1 MKLFKSQIT
10 LFFNVIVSLL
20 CIAIPLIWS
29 KQINGNY
36 YNAKMFVLF
45 LTSGFALLSF
55 STADQ
60 LKKIQFHKSI
70 YVLILFFL
78 YYQFAFN
85 LQNSYLSILFGLKPL
100 ALYVLSYFFFQ
111 FDTQF
116 IKIHRQTFFILTGL
130 LLTVFLSLH
139 IYEIYEFR
147 VLKDTIDQ
155 GRMLG
160 TFGNINMVSEFFIL
174 SLPFLYWYLTQPR
187 SSGKDQPNDHFKFL
201 ALTFWVFIILYSRSR
216 SSWIGLVLFA
226 VFIAYKHFNK
236 KHLAYMALGWA
247 LYLACMLIP
256 TSQKDLV
263 TETKAESF
271 IERLSLYKAT
281 AQLIADRPFGTGL
294 GTFTNEIIPYRLV
307 QEHKPHE
314 FQYADQPHS
323 EILKWGAQYGWIGLV
338 FCLGLFGYVVFSLYN
353 LKNTLLISG
362 FLVLLP
368 QILFQFPF
376 ENPASILLIAMYLGF
391 WLKKIMPEQ
400 QFLNS
405 WKTRSAFIVLGLVMV
420 LNSFAYIYSIY
431 IESQF
436 NKDLEKTSLMCSIY
450 PINHKNCNYKNVL
463 LLEANQTSKFRQD
476 LKDEFFYSYFT
487 SDQQRILPLYF
498 QKIND
503 IKHLCEN
510 ILIYK
515 LMYPL
520 QKNYSPQDLSF
531 CQKFSL
537 PIKFDN
543 PQQFNTDY
551 QAWLQKALFE

>member
-1 MKLFKSQIT
+1 MKLFKTQIT
-10 LFFNVIVSLL
+10 LFLNVIVCLL

-55 STADQ
+55 STSDL

-70 YVLILFFL
+70 YILILFFL

-85 LQNSYLSILFGLKPL
+85 LQNSFLSILFGLKPF

-111 FDTQF
+111 LDTQF
-116 IKIHRQTFFILTGL
+116 IKKYQQTFLALTGL

-139 IYEIYEFR
+139 IYEVYEFR

-174 SLPFLYWYLTQPR
+174 SLPFLYWFLTQPT
-187 SSGKDQPNDHFKFL
+187 SSAKAQFKFL
-201 ALTFWVFIILYSRSR
+201 ALTFWIFIILYSRSR

-226 VFIAYKHFNK
+226 IYIAYKHFNK
-236 KHLAYMALGWA
+236 KHLAYMSLGWA
-247 LYLACMLIP
+247 LYLACMFIP
-256 TSQKDLV
+256 STQKDTV
-263 TETKAESF
+263 DDDKKNSF

-294 GTFTNEIIPYRLV
+294 GTFTNEIIPYRLI

-323 EILKWGAQYGWIGLV
+323 EILKWGSQYGWLGLI
-338 FCLGLFGYVVFSLYN
+338 FCLGIFGYFIFSLIK
-353 LKNTLLISG
+353 LKDTLLISA

-391 WLKKIMPEQ
+391 WLKRKMLAEHFQ
-400 QFLNS
+400 NS
-405 WKTRSAFIVLGLVMV
+405 WKTRSIFVILGAIMV

-431 IESQF
+431 VESQL
-436 NKDLEKTSLMCSIY
+436 NKDLEKTSLMCSVY

-520 QKNYSPQDLSF
+520 QKNYSAQDLTF
-531 CQKFSL
+531 CQKFSI

>member
-1 MKLFKSQIT
+1 
-10 LFFNVIVSLL
+10 
-20 CIAIPLIWS
+20 
-29 KQINGNY
+29 
-36 YNAKMFVLF
+36 MFVLF
-45 LTSGFALLSF
+45 LTSGLALLSF
-55 STADQ
+55 STSQQ
-60 LKKIQFHKSI
+60 LRKIHFHRSI
-70 YVLILFFL
+70 YILILFFL

-111 FDTQF
+111 LDTNF
-116 IKIHRQTFFILTGL
+116 IQKHHQSFFTLCGL
-130 LLTVFLSLH
+130 LLTAFLSLH
-139 IYEIYEFR
+139 IYEVYDFR

-174 SLPFLYWYLTQPR
+174 SLPFLYWYLTQPK
-187 SSGKDQPNDHFKFL
+187 SSANAQFKFL

-216 SSWIGLVLFA
+216 SSWIGLVLFTLY
-226 VFIAYKHFNK
+226 IAYKHFNK
-236 KHLAYMALGWA
+236 KHLAYMSLGWA
-247 LYLACMLIP
+247 LYLACILIP
-256 TSQKDLV
+256 STQKDTV
-263 TETKAESF
+263 SDDKKNSF

-281 AQLIADRPFGTGL
+281 AQLIADRPLGTGL

-323 EILKWGAQYGWIGLV
+323 EILKWGAQYGWLGLI
-338 FCLGLFGYVVFSLYN
+338 FCLGLLVYIVLSLFKIN
-353 LKNTLLISG
+353 NTLLISG

-376 ENPASILLIAMYLGF
+376 ENPASILLISMYLGY
-391 WLKKIMPEQ
+391 WLKKKIPEQ
-400 QFLNS
+400 SIQNS
-405 WKTRSAFIVLGLVMV
+405 WKTRAVLICLGIVMI

-431 IESQF
+431 VESQL
-436 NKDLEKTSLMCSIY
+436 NKNLEKTTMMCSIY

-520 QKNYSPQDLSF
+520 QKNYSAQDLSF
-531 CQKFSL
+531 CQKFSI

-551 QAWLQKALFE
+551 QLWLRKALFE